1 MSIILKPLFEILTGE
16 VAVCENILL
25 NYAIMLGIGEIAFQA
40 ARSLVGDAYRAG
52 MISGK
57 SAGSIL
63 HWTIRLLIY
72 VVIAYLLRAAISI
85 YLLFASIP
93 GWIWICIVGITSCL
107 LIAFWAYRNY
117 TAKKSLNIYKFFYFS
132 KHSYRTIA

>member
-16 VAVCENILL
+16 VTVCENILL

-57 SAGSIL
+57 SAGSLL
-63 HWTIRLLIY
+63 HWIIRLLIY
-72 VVIAYLLRAAISI
+72 VLIAYLLRAAIAI
-85 YLLFASIP
+85 YLFFASIP

-117 TAKKSLNIYKFFYFS
+117 TTKLA
-132 KHSYRTIA
+132 

>member
-63 HWTIRLLIY
+63 HWSIRLLIY
-72 VVIAYLLRAAISI
+72 VVIAYLLRAAIAI
-85 YLLFASIP
+85 YLFFASIP

-107 LIAFWAYRNY
+107 LIAFWVYRNY
-117 TAKKSLNIYKFFYFS
+117 TAKIV
-132 KHSYRTIA
+132 